1 MAWPSV
7 LVFLLGALAP
17 IPIELVGVMYAGEL
31 LLLIVAA
38 WAVAVNLQN
47 PRFWDRALLLPLASV
62 GVTFLGYILSDLIN
76 NSGLDNLMRGW
87 ARIVFLATDILA
99 MYFLCRKKPSN
110 LLIFC
115 LGIAAG
121 AAVAA
126 ETQSG
131 LDRSSRY
138 KLAIAVSITIAV
150 LCCGALIRGRI
161 QYLFISLALA
171 AVGVMHIGMDFRSLG
186 AICLLTGAIVFSK
199 TLERSRVRGLYAVLL
214 VGAVAAGAGILSY
227 SYYFTQDSYSQRRR
241 ESDNW
246 RLASGTAALDAI
258 RKAPLLGSGSWATSS
273 QILAV
278 FDASF
283 ADNAGRRL
291 SGRAGMELAGHSQ
304 VLQAWYEA
312 GILGLAFFL
321 YFADTLLRALWISVF
336 RAPLDM
342 LMPLTILSCLLSV
355 YDLGFSPFAGTHR
368 IQIAI
373 SVVAAEMVR
382 RNWRSVARAGNRS
395 WGTLQLAGNPI

>member
-1 MAWPSV
+1 MTWPSV
-7 LVFLLGALAP
+7 LVFLVGALVP
-17 IPIELVGVMYAGEL
+17 VPIELVGVMYVGEL

-38 WAVAVNLQN
+38 WAVAVNLRN
-47 PRFWDRALLLPLASV
+47 PRFWNRALLLPLASL
-62 GVTFLGYILSDLIN
+62 GLTFLGYVFSDLIN
-76 NSGLDNLMRGW
+76 NTGLTNLMRGW

-99 MYFLCRKKPSN
+99 MYFLCRKKPVN

-115 LGIAAG
+115 LGIGAG
-121 AAVAA
+121 AAGAA

-131 LDRSSRY
+131 LDLSMRY
-138 KLAIAVSITIAV
+138 KLAIALSITIAI
-150 LCCGALIRGRI
+150 LCLGALLRGRM
-161 QYLFISLALA
+161 QYLLISLALA
-171 AVGVMHIGMDFRSLG
+171 TVGVLHIWMDFRSLG

-214 VGAVAAGAGILSY
+214 LGALAAGVGILSY
-227 SYYFTQDSYSQRRR
+227 AYYFTQGSYSHRRR

-258 RKAPLLGSGSWATSS
+258 RRAPLLGSGSWATSS

-283 ADNAGRRL
+283 ADSAGRRL

-304 VLQAWYEA
+304 VLQVWYEA
-312 GILGLAFFL
+312 GVLGLAFFL
-321 YFADTLLRALWISVF
+321 YFADTLLRALWIAIF
-336 RAPLDM
+336 RAQLDP
-342 LMPLTILSCLLSV
+342 LMPLAILSCVLSL
-355 YDLGFSPFAGTHR
+355 YNLGFSPFAGPHR

-373 SVVAAEMVR
+373 SIVAAEMVR
-382 RNWRSVARAGNRS
+382 RNWRGLAAAGNRS
-395 WGTLQLAGNPI
+395 WGTLQLAPI

>member
-1 MAWPSV
+1 MAWTSV
-7 LVFLLGALAP
+7 LVFLLGALVP
-17 IPIELVGVMYAGEL
+17 VPIELVGVMYAGEL
-31 LLLIVAA
+31 LLLVVAA
-38 WAVAVNLQN
+38 WAIVVNLQN
-47 PRFWDRALLLPLASV
+47 PRFWDRALLLPLASL

-76 NSGLDNLMRGW
+76 NSGISNLVRGW
-87 ARIVFLATDILA
+87 ARLVFLATDILA
-99 MYFLCRKKPSN
+99 MYFLCRKRPLN

-115 LGIAAG
+115 SGIAAG
-121 AAVAA
+121 ATVAA
-126 ETQSG
+126 ESQSG
-131 LDRSSRY
+131 LDVSMRY

-150 LCCGALIRGRI
+150 LCLGALLRGRL
-161 QYLFISLALA
+161 QYLSVSLALA
-171 AVGVMHIGMDFRSLG
+171 AAGVVHIWMDFRSLG
-186 AICLLTGAIVFSK
+186 AVCLLTGAIVFSK
-199 TLERSRVRGLYAVLL
+199 TLERSRIRGLYAVLL
-214 VGAVAAGAGILSY
+214 LGAVAAGVGILSY

-246 RLASGTAALDAI
+246 RLASAAAAMDAI
-258 RKAPLLGSGSWATSS
+258 RRAPLLGSGSWATSS

-312 GILGLAFFL
+312 GILGLAFFV
-321 YFADTLLRALWISVF
+321 YFANTLLRALWISIF
-336 RAPLDM
+336 RAQLDP
-342 LMPLTILSCLLSV
+342 LMPLVILSCLLSV
-355 YDLGFSPFAGTHR
+355 YNLGFSPFAGTHR

-382 RNWRSVARAGNRS
+382 RNWRSFARAGNRS
-395 WGTLQLAGNPI
+395 WGALQLAGNPI